1 MKEFDAGLFRSGHSL
16 IIGDNK
22 VKDNIVRELIRS
34 YDPWRGALVVLDYDG
49 TLYESFGGEAVL
61 ADFSSKES
69 AMPDILETLLRS
81 KKYGADIKTFAAMMQ
96 KLHAIPKPDKG
107 SNDAFWSAMGTAAFM
122 TYIEY
127 LCAVYKID
135 KLAAVHGAGCGNGRR
150 DLALLGS
157 RSGEMMQIMREVTI
171 SQRDNDKKERDL
183 PSEQLYQ
190 SLRRYV
196 KRSCGKNAEPFD
208 GTLRNPGAQYSGTF
222 QSIYMSMLSIA
233 DSFFKMMEMF
243 QDKGEYLSGLPEL
256 TLSEFIARP
265 SAPLFLCGTRSPQAN
280 RALGASMLMA
290 SAAAAHDA
298 GSAVTV
304 VIPAL
309 ERWDLYDALSYVK
322 AEALNGFSTV
332 VSFSNLSKLAA
343 GAGADKRGMLTSLI
357 ESSDRRLWLNSTD
370 SVCEELFELGS
381 TVRERSYRLNEL
393 GMQFAAY
400 RESGKDVEY
409 IVLPEP
415 APYSNCKTRTAI
427 ECGSSDPW
435 IDRLDGWEEELNA
448 LAFRGL
454 PEDLFYDMQELGYL
468 DGMDGAD
475 ESFLDEACRHI
486 TEDTYAVKAL
496 CRYLMDDKKRLTRS
510 ERELRYSMLCGK
522 QRLSMVLAR
531 CDFNTLVE
539 RCRRTR
545 QRELSQQKRGVEQ
558 ELNEKELNNRSEGE
572 SGNCAGSSDKE
583 DGEDGTGEV
592 K

>member
-343 GAGADKRGMLTSLI
+343 GDCSDSMARTYDIEIYIPSMDIYKEVSSASNARDYQARRGNMRYRRASDKKLEFVHT
-357 ESSDRRLWLNSTD
+357 
-370 SVCEELFELGS
+370 
-381 TVRERSYRLNEL
+381 
-393 GMQFAAY
+393 
-400 RESGKDVEY
+400 
-409 IVLPEP
+409 
-415 APYSNCKTRTAI
+415 
-427 ECGSSDPW
+427 
-435 IDRLDGWEEELNA
+435 LNA
-448 LAFRGL
+448 SGLATSRVFPAILEQNQNADGSVTIPEVLRKYMGGMEKLL
-454 PEDLFYDMQELGYL
+454 P
-468 DGMDGAD
+468 
-475 ESFLDEACRHI
+475 I
-486 TEDTYAVKAL
+486 K
-496 CRYLMDDKKRLTRS
+496 
-510 ERELRYSMLCGK
+510 
-522 QRLSMVLAR
+522 
-531 CDFNTLVE
+531 
-539 RCRRTR
+539 
-545 QRELSQQKRGVEQ
+545 
-558 ELNEKELNNRSEGE
+558 
-572 SGNCAGSSDKE
+572 
-583 DGEDGTGEV
+583 
-592 K
+592 